1 MRMQGY
7 DKDTSEKLY
16 QPFFLQDNFF
26 KINFETEEN
35 FVQCN
40 RCHWQS
46 DYVTI
51 TIIFFPF

>member
-1 MRMQGY
+1 MQGY
-7 DKDTSEKLY
+7 DKDISEKLY
-16 QPFFLQDNFF
+16 QPFFLQDNFL

>member
-1 MRMQGY
+1 MQGY
-7 DKDTSEKLY
+7 DKDISEKLY

-40 RCHWQS
+40 RCHWQL